1 MTAMKALTYLETGD
15 LTWQAQAAC
24 RGLDTE
30 TFFLPDAM
38 RGPKKVAR
46 ETAAKAIC
54 QGCPV
59 VTKCLN
65 WALAVAEPHGVW
77 GGTTPEERTALRTP
91 DLLAG

>member
-1 MTAMKALTYLETGD
+1 MTTLSAPSHLETGD
-15 LTWQAQAAC
+15 LTWQGRAAC

-30 TFFLPDAM
+30 QFFLPDAM

-46 ETAAKAIC
+46 ENAAKAIC

-59 VTKCLN
+59 LANCLN

-77 GGTTPEERTALRTP
+77 GGTTPAEREQLTSQI
-91 DLLAG
+91 LLAG

>member
-1 MTAMKALTYLETGD
+1 MAALTGTTYLESGD
-15 LTWQAQAAC
+15 LTWQGRAAC

-59 VTKCLN
+59 MKNCLN

-77 GGTTPEERTALRTP
+77 GGTTPEERNQLRLP

>member
-1 MTAMKALTYLETGD
+1 MTTLTAPTHLETGD
-15 LTWQAQAAC
+15 LTWHARAAC

-30 TFFLPDAM
+30 KFFLPDAV

-46 ETAAKAIC
+46 ENAAKAVC

-59 VTKCLN
+59 IANCLN

-77 GGTTPEERTALRTP
+77 GGTTPQERDQLTSQA
-91 DLLAG
+91 LLAG

>member
-1 MTAMKALTYLETGD
+1 MSTLSESTYLESGD
-15 LTWQAQAAC
+15 LTWQGRAAC

-54 QGCPV
+54 RGCPV
-59 VTKCLN
+59 ITNCLN
-65 WALAVAEPHGVW
+65 WALTVAEPHGVW
-77 GGTTPEERTALRTP
+77 GGTTPAERDLINTQA
-91 DLLAG
+91 LLAG